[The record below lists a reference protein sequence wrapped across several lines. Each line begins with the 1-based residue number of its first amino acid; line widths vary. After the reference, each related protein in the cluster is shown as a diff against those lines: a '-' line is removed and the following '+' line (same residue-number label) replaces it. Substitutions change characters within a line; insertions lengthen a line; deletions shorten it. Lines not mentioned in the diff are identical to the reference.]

1 MGVGMGISKLLVAFP
16 TTEILLKIK
25 STEKH
30 NMLKISSPLNKRSKV
45 DPPGTPKMR
54 TDAEMMSLLLN
65 FFENLKI
72 WKERCWSG
80 ILQGWDSPG
89 SRVLWLI
96 GGRWG
101 GGWIFSGAGFLRI
114 FL

>member
-45 DPPGTPKMR
+45 DPPGT
-54 TDAEMMSLLLN
+54 LL
-65 FFENLKI
+65 
-72 WKERCWSG
+72 R
-80 ILQGWDSPG
+80 
-89 SRVLWLI
+89 
-96 GGRWG
+96 
-101 GGWIFSGAGFLRI
+101 
-114 FL
+114 